1 MNSLAELLRSAAPAR
16 ATGRA
21 PTSTRA
27 PLSAARYASIHIS
40 LRAITSIQQWAATD
54 DRLDDGETYA
64 DRLRAML
71 VGIVDPREYGEISDD
86 EQQVLRVAMNSA
98 WDYLA
103 SLGAIGEDL
112 DALLNDWDART
123 ADCIRDL
130 VTAVTPEDDRA
141 AVAAVNAFVFGP
153 AARAHSKAVVRIAG
167 PVRLSARQRLA
178 IRKAQEKSHSAAMFR
193 RPPIV

>member
-1 MNSLAELLRSAAPAR
+1 MNSLAELLRGAAPSR
-16 ATGRA
+16 AAGPA

-40 LRAITSIQQWAATD
+40 LRAITSIHQWAETD
-54 DRLDDGETYA
+54 DGLDDGETYA

-71 VGIVDPREYGEISDD
+71 VGIVDPRQDGEISDN
-86 EQQVLRVAMNSA
+86 EQEVLRVAMNSA

-103 SLGAIGEDL
+103 NLGAVDEDL
-112 DALLNDWDART
+112 SALLNDWDART

-153 AARAHSKAVVRIAG
+153 AARARTKAAVRIAG

-178 IRKAQEKSHSAAMFR
+178 IRQAQERSHSR
-193 RPPIV
+193 LKP

>member
-1 MNSLAELLRSAAPAR
+1 MNSLAELLRGAAPSR
-16 ATGRA
+16 AAGPA

-27 PLSAARYASIHIS
+27 PLSAARFASTHIS
-40 LRAITSIQQWAATD
+40 LRAITSIHQWAETD

-71 VGIVDPREYGEISDD
+71 QGIADPRQDSEISDD
-86 EQQVLRVAMNSA
+86 EQ
-98 WDYLA
+98 
-103 SLGAIGEDL
+103 EDL

-130 VTAVTPEDDRA
+130 VTAVTPDDDRA

-153 AARAHSKAVVRIAG
+153 AARARTKAAVRITG

-178 IRKAQEKSHSAAMFR
+178 VRHAQEKSHSAAMFR

>member
-1 MNSLAELLRSAAPAR
+1 MNSLAELLRSAAPSR

-27 PLSAARYASIHIS
+27 PLSAARYASINVA
-40 LRAITSIQQWAATD
+40 LRAIASIHQWAETD
-54 DRLDDGETYA
+54 DLDDGETYA
-64 DRLRAML
+64 DRLIAQM
-71 VGIVDPREYGEISDD
+71 VGLADANKDGEITDD
-86 EQQVLRVAMNSA
+86 EQEVLRVAMNSA

-141 AVAAVNAFVFGP
+141 AIAAVNSFVFGP
-153 AARAHSKAVVRIAG
+153 ATRAHSKAVVRIAG

-178 IRKAQEKSHSAAMFR
+178 VRQAHEKSQK
-193 RPPIV
+193 P

>member
-1 MNSLAELLRSAAPAR
+1 MNSLAELLRSAAPSR

-40 LRAITSIQQWAATD
+40 LRAITSIHQWAETD
-54 DRLDDGETYA
+54 DLDDGETYA

-71 VGIVDPREYGEISDD
+71 QGIADPRQDGEISDN
-86 EQQVLRVAMNSA
+86 EQEVLQVALTSA

-103 SLGAIGEDL
+103 SLGAVREDL

-130 VTAVTPEDDRA
+130 VTAVTPDDDRA
-141 AVAAVNAFVFGP
+141 AIAAVNSFVFGP
-153 AARAHSKAVVRIAG
+153 ATRAHSKAVVRIAG

-178 IRKAQEKSHSAAMFR
+178 VRHAQEKSHSAAMFR

>member
-1 MNSLAELLRSAAPAR
+1 MNSLAELLRGAAPSR

-40 LRAITSIQQWAATD
+40 LRAITSIHQWAETD
-54 DRLDDGETYA
+54 GLDDGETYA

-71 VGIVDPREYGEISDD
+71 VGIANPRQDGEISDD
-86 EQQVLRVAMNSA
+86 EQEVLQAALSSA

-178 IRKAQEKSHSAAMFR
+178 VRQAHEKSQK
-193 RPPIV
+193 P

>member
-1 MNSLAELLRSAAPAR
+1 MNGLTELLRIAAPPLAP
-16 ATGRA
+16 GRA
-21 PTSTRA
+21 PTSTRT

-40 LRAITSIQQWAATD
+40 LRAIASIHQWAETD
-54 DRLDDGETYA
+54 DSLDDGETYA

-71 VGIVDPREYGEISDD
+71 VGIVDPRQDGEISDN
-86 EQQVLRVAMNSA
+86 EQEVLQVALTSA

-103 SLGAIGEDL
+103 SLGAVREDL

-130 VTAVTPEDDRA
+130 VTAVTPDDDRA
-141 AVAAVNAFVFGP
+141 AIAAVNSFVFGP
-153 AARAHSKAVVRIAG
+153 ATRAHSKAVVRITG
-167 PVRLSARQRLA
+167 PVRLSATQRLS

>member
-1 MNSLAELLRSAAPAR
+1 MNGLTELLRIAAPPLAP
-16 ATGRA
+16 GPA

-40 LRAITSIQQWAATD
+40 LRAITSIHQWAETD

-71 VGIVDPREYGEISDD
+71 VGIADPRQDGEISDD
-86 EQQVLRVAMNSA
+86 EQEVLQIALSSA

-103 SLGAIGEDL
+103 SLGAVREDL

-130 VTAVTPEDDRA
+130 VTAVTPDDDRA
-141 AVAAVNAFVFGP
+141 AIAAVNSFVFGP
-153 AARAHSKAVVRIAG
+153 ATRAHSKAVVRIAG

-178 IRKAQEKSHSAAMFR
+178 IRQAQERSHSR
-193 RPPIV
+193 LKL